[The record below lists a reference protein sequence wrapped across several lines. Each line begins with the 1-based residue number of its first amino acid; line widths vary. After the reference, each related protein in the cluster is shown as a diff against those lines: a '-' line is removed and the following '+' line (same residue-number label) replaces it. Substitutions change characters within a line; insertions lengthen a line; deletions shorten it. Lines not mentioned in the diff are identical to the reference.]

1 MVFHAGCRVKT
12 QRFGPCKISSTDSTV
27 STVSTYIL
35 VVGVHAPLTING
47 PFSNG
52 VQNKTT
58 PVYYNS
64 QILGKINI
72 HNIIGITSINANS
85 VSCAAPNS
93 VITTNPMTIELAE
106 ITLENPNTNL
116 LSSIPLSPY
125 YGTSSF
131 GHLNCNETI
140 TINNIQYKLYN
151 ILKV

>member
-12 QRFGPCKISSTDSTV
+12 QRFGPCKISSSTV
-27 STVSTYIL
+27 STVPTYIL
-35 VVGVHAPLTING
+35 VVGIHAPITING

-64 QILGKINI
+64 QILGRINK
-72 HNIIGITSINANS
+72 HNITGIISINANS

-93 VITTNPMTIELAE
+93 VITTNPMTIELSE

-125 YGTSSF
+125 YGTPSF
-131 GHLNCNETI
+131 GHHNCNETI